1 MEWQRWD
8 GKGWE
13 RSRDGNTAFD
23 ISADCRVQSQSAYR
37 RGNEARTHAVY
48 NIITILVSPLAI
60 FPTWMRD
67 MNQWTAIADV
77 FSFVSNAHSAAHI
90 HRMATGNVL
99 LHRLDFKRIRIRII
113 IFPRIV
119 WANNKWTWSGLLL
132 PASTTTY
139 FSFEQLWFVLR
150 FFSPISARTDIF
162 SSLLSRALA
171 LVYSRRSQLYKR
183 IREHR
188 MQ

>member
-90 HRMATGNVL
+90 HRMATGNVFPASP
-99 LHRLDFKRIRIRII
+99 RLQAHSHSYYHFSTNRLSKQQVNM
-113 IFPRIV
+113 V
-119 WANNKWTWSGLLL
+119 WASSSSINYNIFFIRTIMICAAILL
-132 PASTTTY
+132 ANFCSHRH
-139 FSFEQLWFVLR
+139 FFFV
-150 FFSPISARTDIF
+150 IIARA
-162 SSLLSRALA
+162 RARLFA
-171 LVYSRRSQLYKR
+171 PFA
-183 IREHR
+183 II
-188 MQ
+188 